1 MGLLPKVTITAVN
14 KEDGTKNR
22 YQVRSVSAQHD
33 KVTAL
38 TVLADMD
45 WQCQH
50 VLQAV
55 SSFVLDISACGSNI
69 SDQAETVA
77 SQVASKVDNK

>member
-1 MGLLPKVTITAVN
+1 M
-14 KEDGTKNR
+14 
-22 YQVRSVSAQHD
+22 RSISTQAD

-38 TVLADMD
+38 TVVPEMD
-45 WQCQH
+45 LQCQH

-55 SSFVLDISACGSNI
+55 SSVVLDISACGSNI

-77 SQVASKVDNK
+77 SKVAAKIE